1 MSGRNDFKAL
11 PDELKPREQLLRA
24 ASPRDV
30 SDEALLAVML
40 KTGSRGCDVGEL
52 ARRLLRVFGSLHAL
66 VRADVR
72 QLELTIKEYNRAH
85 PEKRI
90 LGIGPVKALELTAA
104 FELVRRGFE
113 PMADDVR
120 QRRIAT
126 SEDAWAV
133 FKRALALGDEQENF
147 FVLPLDS
154 SKHPLCEAVRVT
166 RGTLDG
172 SPVHVR
178 EVFKDAIKWGAHA
191 VMVAHNH
198 PSGDSTPSQDD
209 IVLTRSLVDAS
220 TVVGIPLLDHLVLGN
235 GRFVSLRENG
245 DVAF

>member
-1 MSGRNDFKAL
+1 MEKNDFKAL
-11 PDELKPREQLLRA
+11 PDELKPREQLRRA

-30 SDEALLAVML
+30 SEESLLAILL
-40 KTGSRGCDVGEL
+40 KTGANGCDVVEL
-52 ARRLLRVFGSLHAL
+52 ARRLLKAFGSLHAL
-66 VRADVR
+66 VRADGR
-72 QLELTIKEYNRAH
+72 QLERTIKDYNRSH

-113 PMADDVR
+113 PKADDVR
-120 QRRIAT
+120 LRRVTT
-126 SEDAWAV
+126 SEDAYDV
-133 FKRALALGDEQENF
+133 FKRGLALGDEQENF
-147 FVLPLDS
+147 YVLPLDAKS
-154 SKHPLCEAVRVT
+154 HPLCETVRVT
-166 RGTLDG
+166 RGTLDR

-198 PSGDSTPSQDD
+198 PSGDPTPSAED
-209 IVLTRSLVDAS
+209 IVLTRCLVEAS
-220 TVVGIPLLDHLVLGN
+220 AVVGIPLVDHLVLGN
-235 GRFVSLRENG
+235 GRFASLRERG

>member
-1 MSGRNDFKAL
+1 MERNDFKAL
-11 PDELKPREQLLRA
+11 PDELKPREQLRRA

-30 SDEALLAVML
+30 SEESLLAILL
-40 KTGSRGCDVGEL
+40 KTGANGCDVVEL
-52 ARRLLRVFGSLHAL
+52 ARRLLKAFGSLHAL
-66 VRADVR
+66 VRADGR
-72 QLELTIKEYNRAH
+72 QLERTIKDYNRSH

-113 PMADDVR
+113 PKADDVR
-120 QRRIAT
+120 LRRVTT
-126 SEDAWAV
+126 SEDAYDV
-133 FKRALALGDEQENF
+133 FKRGLALGDEQENF
-147 FVLPLDS
+147 YVLPLDAKS
-154 SKHPLCEAVRVT
+154 HPLCEAVRVT
-166 RGTLDG
+166 RGTLDR

-198 PSGDSTPSQDD
+198 PSGDPTPSAED
-209 IVLTRSLVDAS
+209 IVLTRCLVEAS
-220 TVVGIPLLDHLVLGN
+220 AVVGIPLVDHLVLGAD
-235 GRFVSLRENG
+235 RFASLRERG

>member
-1 MSGRNDFKAL
+1 MEKNDFKAL
-11 PDELKPREQLLRA
+11 PDELKPREQLRRA

-30 SDEALLAVML
+30 SEESLLAILL
-40 KTGSRGCDVGEL
+40 KTGANGCDVVEL
-52 ARRLLRVFGSLHAL
+52 ARRLLKAFGSLHAL

-72 QLELTIKEYNRAH
+72 QLERTIKDYNRSH

-113 PMADDVR
+113 PKADDVR
-120 QRRIAT
+120 LRRVTT
-126 SEDAWAV
+126 SEDAYDV
-133 FKRALALGDEQENF
+133 FKRGLALGDEQENF
-147 FVLPLDS
+147 YVLPLDAKS
-154 SKHPLCEAVRVT
+154 HPLCEAVRVT
-166 RGTLDG
+166 RGTLDR

-198 PSGDSTPSQDD
+198 PSGDPTPSAED
-209 IVLTRSLVDAS
+209 IVLTRCLVEAS
-220 TVVGIPLLDHLVLGN
+220 AVVGIPLVDHLVLGA
-235 GRFVSLRENG
+235 GRFVSLRERG
-245 DVAF
+245 DVMF